1 MKRSS
6 PGLALKMSVSCREGN
21 SKFRVRAEKSADC
34 EKAQRAI
41 DPEKKGGW
49 AAKCFFIFD
58 FFPFLWGTLWICNYS
73 RLTTKGGGGLR
84 TIAETVKRQE
94 LRHRLGKGQHGNREE
109 EYISGNLET
118 PFSRD

>member
-34 EKAQRAI
+34 EEAQRAI

-49 AAKCFFIFD
+49 VAKCCFMFVFF
-58 FFPFLWGTLWICNYS
+58 FFMGYFM
-73 RLTTKGGGGLR
+73 
-84 TIAETVKRQE
+84 
-94 LRHRLGKGQHGNREE
+94 
-109 EYISGNLET
+109 
-118 PFSRD
+118 DM